1 MIGTLSLAGGTG
13 ARWAV
18 LVLAAIVLVAGAAL
32 VLRSAARGPG
42 VRGAM
47 ERVWTALPLAL
58 LVALVAL
65 AAWTIA

>member
-1 MIGTLSLAGGTG
+1 MIGSLSLAGGAD

-18 LVLAAIVLVAGAAL
+18 LVAAAIVVVAGAAL
-32 VLRSAARGPG
+32 VVRSAARGPG

-47 ERVWTALPLAL
+47 ERAWTALPLVL

-65 AAWTIA
+65 AARTIA

>member
-18 LVLAAIVLVAGAAL
+18 LALAAIVLVAGATL

-47 ERVWTALPLAL
+47 ERAWTALPLVL

-65 AAWTIA
+65 AARTIA